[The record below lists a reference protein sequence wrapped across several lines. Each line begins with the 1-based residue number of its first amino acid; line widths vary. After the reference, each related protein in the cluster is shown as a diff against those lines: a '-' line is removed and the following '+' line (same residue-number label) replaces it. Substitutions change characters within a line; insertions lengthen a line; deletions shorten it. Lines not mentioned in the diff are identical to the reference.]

1 MTWPETPPERA
12 LRGGCLRVA
21 WLVILVAFA
30 GFAPG
35 TFAARDADTPQVW
48 LLTYGPGEIYWQRFG
63 HNAIWIRDP
72 SLGLDHTF
80 NFGFFDFEQ
89 RGFLRNFIL
98 GRLNYFAA
106 ARPAEVELAEY
117 IDADRSIRA
126 QRLDLEPEQALVLTE
141 HLLDEIS
148 PGHREYLYD
157 YYRHNCSTRIRD
169 AIDLALGGALRE
181 RLTAVPATLNYRD
194 HTRRLTG
201 MDSWLYLG
209 LEAGLGSPV
218 DRANDQWQET
228 FIPGVL
234 SDAVEGVHNPATG
247 RPLVAEEVMLHE
259 SSLQPPPATP
269 RALWPRYLAVSV
281 VLLLLAGLAVRFSS
295 RLTWRGLSL
304 GWLSVAGVIGAVPA
318 LLWCCTDHWAATLNF
333 NLLLLN
339 PLWLLVALI
348 PVLRRPGAWLVLLCA
363 ILALAPP
370 WLPPAQYNID
380 VAALLLPLN
389 AVAAFGLLRKP
400 SGPNLGQ

>member
-1 MTWPETPPERA
+1 MTCSETPHERA
-12 LRGGCLRVA
+12 RWGGFFRAACLA
-21 WLVILVAFA
+21 ILVAFA
-30 GFAPG
+30 GFVPG
-35 TFAARDADTPQVW
+35 TVVSRDADAPQAW

-89 RGFLRNFIL
+89 RGFLRNFVL

-126 QRLDLEPEQALVLTE
+126 QRLDLEPEQILLLTE
-141 HLLDEIS
+141 HLLDEVS
-148 PGHREYLYD
+148 PEHREYLYD

-169 AIDLALGGALRE
+169 AIDLSLGGALRE
-181 RLTAVPATLNYRD
+181 RFTAVPATLNYRD

-201 MDSWLYLG
+201 MDFWLYLG

-218 DRANDQWQET
+218 DRANSQWQET
-228 FIPGVL
+228 FIPGML
-234 SDAVEGVHNPATG
+234 SNAVEGVRNPATG
-247 RPLVAEEVMLHE
+247 QPLVAEEVMLHE
-259 SSLQPPPATP
+259 SSLLQPPPAP
-269 RALWPRYLAVSV
+269 QALWPRYLVVSV
-281 VLLLLAGLAVRFSS
+281 VLLLLAGLAARFLS

-318 LLWCCTDHWAATLNF
+318 FLWCCTDHWAATLNL

-348 PVLRRPGAWLVLLCA
+348 PVLRRPGAWLVLVCGV
-363 ILALAPP
+363 LALAAP
-370 WLPPAQYNID
+370 WLPPAQYNTD

-389 AVAAFGLLRKP
+389 AAAALGLLRRP
-400 SGPNLGQ
+400 SGPDLGQ